1 MSNELKVINILTN
14 WLIINEDSDTAEMET
29 YNKLFEVWPDEYQ
42 IKNTME
48 SLNYMGITRQKI
60 EIYIKQLNI
69 K

>member
-29 YNKLFEVWPDEYQ
+29 YNKLSEVWPDEYQ